1 METSIDTSE
10 RSVLVVGDV
19 HGHLDRLEALL
30 KQEGIIGTCS
40 HCDGLGEIL
49 GREVPNESSQG
60 SGPAHQLL
68 DCERCDGDG
77 ITRVNHD
84 VTVVQLGDLGHF
96 GGSTGSPTGDMMTYN
111 FARKGWVDIILW
123 GNHDRAVFDQ
133 GHIFGG
139 YFPPNYETQ
148 HMMKS
153 LVAEG
158 RYRLAYAA
166 HGFLLTHAG
175 LHLAF
180 RDNDVD
186 PKLKEDPEVFAEWV
200 NQLSDPA
207 YLPKFTDENRQ
218 EIRNLM
224 GVVNSI
230 STRRGGSSR
239 YGGILWR
246 DISEKLY
253 MGFRQVFGH
262 SASRDATVQ
271 YVWEKG
277 HTGKPEA
284 CENNKPEQGWSYCV
298 DLGGRDNGLLAGIWL
313 PDERIVQVKV

>member
-10 RSVLVVGDV
+10 RSVLAVGDV

-30 KQEGIIGTCS
+30 KQEGIIGECPKCWGTG
-40 HCDGLGEIL
+40 DKLPVKVDLPQMAVVEIC
-49 GREVPNESSQG
+49 PN
-60 SGPAHQLL
+60 
-68 DCERCDGDG
+68 CDGDG
-77 ITRVNHD
+77 ITRINHD

-96 GGSTGSPTGDMMTYN
+96 GESASPTGDMLCYS
-111 FARKGWVDIILW
+111 FAHKGWVDIVLW
-123 GNHDRAVFDQ
+123 GNHDRAVVAENHAFA
-133 GHIFGG
+133 G
-139 YFPPNYETQ
+139 YLPPSPETK
-148 HMMKS
+148 HLMTM
-153 LVAEG
+153 LANEG
-158 RYRLAYAA
+158 RYLLAYEA

-175 LHLAF
+175 LHAAF
-180 RDNDVD
+180 RDQPVPENIKAD
-186 PKLKEDPEVFAEWV
+186 PGVFADWI
-200 NQLSDPA
+200 NQGAEPQGL
-207 YLPKFTDENRQ
+207 F
-218 EIRNLM
+218 
-224 GVVNSI
+224 SI
-230 STRRGGSSR
+230 SKNIMAVRDAVGVHRGGSSR

-284 CENNKPEQGWSYCV
+284 CGNVKPGQGWSYCV